1 MISSIY
7 NSNYILYKAGS
18 RKGKSKKEIEKEIKN
33 KIEAYK
39 KLKLKDEK
47 FKDKI
52 YSAMKKENL
61 TDWEKDFLKSLLKFK
76 KPSLKQ
82 LETLHKLILK

>member
-7 NSNYILYKAGS
+7 NSPYVLTKSGG
-18 RKGKSKKEIEKEIKN
+18 RKGKSKKEIEKEEKAIIASFKR
-33 KIEAYK
+33 
-39 KLKLKDEK
+39 LKLKDKK

-52 YSAMKKENL
+52 LSAINKKDL
-61 TDWEKDFLKSLLKFK
+61 TDWENEFLKSLLKFK

-82 LETLHKLILK
+82 LEILNKILVK